1 MTVPSDEALLS
12 FLTSLKAS
20 LIPRKVLTN
29 EAFARKLLLGSMQR
43 IGQDSSLR
51 PDDHN
56 ASLIISKT
64 MTSDPERKLD
74 VRVID
79 KVLGVSEK
87 DLLEAVRVTPELG
100 NGSSKAQYQQSLHLS
115 HATVSN
121 APITGTSNFLLE
133 ILRNKNG
140 FERMMIED

>member
-20 LIPRKVLTN
+20 LIPHKVLTN

-56 ASLIISKT
+56 NAIAFNNISKT
-64 MTSDPERKLD
+64 ISTDLKSKFN
-74 VRVID
+74 VRIVD
-79 KVLGVSEK
+79 RVHGVSEK
-87 DLLEAVRVTPELG
+87 DTLEAMRVTPALG
-100 NGSSKAQYQQSLHLS
+100 KHASKAQCQQYLHLS
-115 HATVSN
+115 YATVSN
-121 APITGTSNFLLE
+121 ECTDKGQPE
-133 ILRNKNG
+133 IEIQRVLKV
-140 FERMMIED
+140 